1 MTPARPDLLP
11 AEDAITLPR
20 LMAAARKSWGLILL
34 IGASVL
40 VATAFYTLRQRPI
53 YQSKVTVQIDPNPV
67 RPLGKDVQG
76 VVDIGTGAYWS
87 NQEYYNT
94 QYKII
99 QSRKIAEQTVQK
111 LGLNLDV
118 NFMRN
123 QPGDARGDG
132 KPASVE
138 LAGEVLRSRL
148 TVEPVKDS
156 RLVVISLEDASPT
169 RAQRI
174 VATLAEIYV
183 EQNIDR
189 FVDSTN
195 SAVEWLGEQLDKL
208 KKELEQSEFA
218 LHQYKQKNSILSLSL
233 DDQSNMLRAEMTQ
246 LNDQLTNVRTRI
258 EHLSAR
264 AAEIEKLP
272 VDDLDKLAVT
282 ELLQN
287 AVVNDLRKSYLD
299 AVRER
304 DSLLR
309 SGKGEEHPQ
318 SLSATS
324 RVETAKA
331 ALLSEIRN
339 VRLALKN
346 DLVASRR
353 EAEGLRSLFANSEKR
368 ALDLNLLEMEYGR
381 LQRSKNNTEKL
392 YSVVLDRTKESGLS
406 GLMRFNNIMVVDSAQ
421 LPKGPIKPNVTSNLA
436 IGAFAGLLLG
446 FMVALGRDLLD
457 RSVKHPEQLE
467 TDLGLTFLGT
477 LPRGDAADGGRH
489 YGRRNRRTVPA
500 AEAAGRIELLGHTD
514 PTSGLAEAARAIR
527 TNILFMSPDNP
538 HRRLLITS
546 AGPSEGKTTAACCIA
561 VAMAQAGQRVLLVD
575 CDLRRPR
582 IHRVFGKTNDVGVT
596 TALLDP
602 ASLDAAIQS
611 TPVQGMSVLVSG
623 PQVPNPAEILQSD
636 AFGHLLD
643 ELSGR
648 FDRVVIDSPPIVP
661 VTDAT
666 VLSKR
671 VDGLIL
677 VVRAFATNRELVRQ
691 AVRVLRDVS
700 APLIGALL
708 NGVDSERSGYSQYQ
722 YYYSRGYGDNPT
734 STGDRTA

>member
-20 LMAAARKSWGLILL
+20 LIAAARKSWGLILL
-34 IGASVL
+34 IGAAVL
-40 VATAFYTLRQRPI
+40 VAMAFYTLRQRPI

-99 QSRKIAEQTVQK
+99 QSRRIAEQTVQK

-118 NFMRN
+118 SFMLN

-174 VATLAEIYV
+174 VGTLAEIYV

-208 KKELEQSEFA
+208 KKELEQSELA

-246 LNDQLTNVRTRI
+246 LNDQLTRVRTRI
-258 EHLSAR
+258 EYLNSR
-264 AAEIEKLP
+264 AEEIEKLP
-272 VDDLDKLAVT
+272 ADDLDKLAVT

-287 AVVNDLRKSYLD
+287 AVINDLRKSYLD
-299 AVRER
+299 ARRER
-304 DSLLR
+304 DSLLK
-309 SGKGEEHPQ
+309 SGKGEEHPE
-318 SLSATS
+318 SRSAS
-324 RVETAKA
+324 ARVETSKD

-346 DLVASRR
+346 DLIASRK
-353 EAEGLRSLFANSEKR
+353 EAEGLRSLFANAEKR

-406 GLMRFNNIMVVDSAQ
+406 GLMRFNNITVVDSAQ
-421 LPKGPIKPNVTSNLA
+421 QPKAPIKPNVSSNLA
-436 IGAFAGLLLG
+436 IGGFVGLLLG

-477 LPRGDAADGGRH
+477 LPRGDATGGGRP
-489 YGRRNRRTVPA
+489 YGRRSRRIPA
-500 AEAAGRIELLGHTD
+500 DNVGTIELIGHTD
-514 PTSGLAEAARAIR
+514 PTSGLAEAARAVR

-596 TALLDP
+596 TAVMNR
-602 ASLDAAIQS
+602 ASLDSAIQS
-611 TPVQGMSVLVSG
+611 TPVEGMSVLVSG

-643 ELSGR
+643 ELSTR

-671 VDGLIL
+671 VDGIIL

-708 NGVDSERSGYSQYQ
+708 NGVDSERSGYAHYQ
-722 YYYSRGYGDNPT
+722 YYYSRGYGDKPT
-734 STGDRTA
+734 STEDRAA